1 MVVAGEVEQAGVKL
15 HGRAAAVEH
24 GAAQVV
30 VDEVAGDAAEG
41 FEGVDVAPQKA
52 LEGLVEGEQGGEG
65 ARVAEDH
72 DESGDGAGA
81 VSDADLAERAPVD
94 LRGLAGQRDD
104 PTVDGAG
111 GLRPQALDEASDLDD
126 RAGIAALA
134 DHLVDARGAQAG
146 VAGQRVADERQI
158 RVESAGPAHPAAD
171 TARLVLDRSP
181 DRLTVEAELGRDGP
195 DLPVLAVVQ
204 TPDLG
209 ALRGRDHRRS
219 SSDGRGVPASRPATG
234 STARRPRSGWPRAPE
249 PGRDQRRGVWP
260 MAGGRRNP
268 DPSRG
273 GGRGRR
279 AGGRGG
285 RGDLPGSADAEP
297 GRPAPSGAGRAP
309 GTAAC
314 SKHGRDHTPRRW
326 QTGDCN
332 VGRSSGGAGRPRRRS
347 ARGDLRLDNA
357 FEPWHNSTDRLALS
371 ELGAVTRVRWPYRAL
386 TPRFSP
392 LPTLPE
398 RVAARQLRRL
408 WTPPLLWTQT
418 TAPTGVCKT
427 AQTQFRTATTAI
439 IFFFIKTSTNQATGP
454 VHRHVSRIDQFE
466 VTADTIG
473 ALVELSVLVRLLT
486 PSPSLERPHIVD
498 LEGGPDDAARGPT
511 APAGAPATVDIHSRG
526 TASAE
531 DRHG

>member
-1 MVVAGEVEQAGVKL
+1 
-15 HGRAAAVEH
+15 
-24 GAAQVV
+24 
-30 VDEVAGDAAEG
+30 
-41 FEGVDVAPQKA
+41 
-52 LEGLVEGEQGGEG
+52 
-65 ARVAEDH
+65 
-72 DESGDGAGA
+72 
-81 VSDADLAERAPVD
+81 
-94 LRGLAGQRDD
+94 
-104 PTVDGAG
+104 
-111 GLRPQALDEASDLDD
+111 
-126 RAGIAALA
+126 
-134 DHLVDARGAQAG
+134 
-146 VAGQRVADERQI
+146 
-158 RVESAGPAHPAAD
+158 
-171 TARLVLDRSP
+171 
-181 DRLTVEAELGRDGP
+181 
-195 DLPVLAVVQ
+195 
-204 TPDLG
+204 
-209 ALRGRDHRRS
+209 
-219 SSDGRGVPASRPATG
+219 
-234 STARRPRSGWPRAPE
+234 
-249 PGRDQRRGVWP
+249 

-454 VHRHVSRIDQFE
+454 VHRHASRIDQFE
-466 VTADTIG
+466 VTADSQPRLRAQPLLDLLPPRGQG
-473 ALVELSVLVRLLT
+473 AGPRRRHPHRRRRPADGPPHRLDIQLQPTGDLLLRHTLHQMQVADLDPLGHPDHLRVLLARSTRRPCLATSIIARRALF
-486 PSPSLERPHIVD
+486 PSAQGVPFQVATGSLYPFSM
-498 LEGGPDDAARGPT
+498 T
-511 APAGAPATVDIHSRG
+511 SRG
-526 TASAE
+526 
-531 DRHG
+531 

>member
-1 MVVAGEVEQAGVKL
+1 MRRARARPRRRSRSRVVWTLAWRVAASSPSRCAGSSTVCPGHSCGDGGPARSAGRGCGRGWRWPPRPCLRTGREIPTVPQRIIIIDNRIRTGVQGRGAKWYGEVEQAGVKL

-24 GAAQVV
+24 GAVS
-30 VDEVAGDAAEG
+30 AGAEDD
-41 FEGVDVAPQKA
+41 EGVLSQSEYTLTKPSSCPNH
-52 LEGLVEGEQGGEG
+52 
-65 ARVAEDH
+65 RDH
-72 DESGDGAGA
+72 VKKNS
-81 VSDADLAERAPVD
+81 VSR
-94 LRGLAGQRDD
+94 
-104 PTVDGAG
+104 
-111 GLRPQALDEASDLDD
+111 
-126 RAGIAALA
+126 
-134 DHLVDARGAQAG
+134 
-146 VAGQRVADERQI
+146 
-158 RVESAGPAHPAAD
+158 
-171 TARLVLDRSP
+171 TA
-181 DRLTVEAELGRDGP
+181 LGRH
-195 DLPVLAVVQ
+195 
-204 TPDLG
+204 TP
-209 ALRGRDHRRS
+209 
-219 SSDGRGVPASRPATG
+219 
-234 STARRPRSGWPRAPE
+234 
-249 PGRDQRRGVWP
+249 RRGTINSTKP
-260 MAGGRRNP
+260 STESDHGQRNP

-427 AQTQFRTATTAI
+427 AQTRFRTATTAI
-439 IFFFIKTSTNQATGP
+439 IVF
-454 VHRHVSRIDQFE
+454 V
-466 VTADTIG
+466 
-473 ALVELSVLVRLLT
+473 
-486 PSPSLERPHIVD
+486 
-498 LEGGPDDAARGPT
+498 
-511 APAGAPATVDIHSRG
+511 
-526 TASAE
+526 
-531 DRHG
+531 